1 MAMKFKNI
9 NQLKAKL
16 KQDVK
21 EARAQAIA
29 KVNIE
34 LDRVIESEVEFSD
47 LGFLGQDIV
56 DTGRLRDSK
65 VVNANPNGVTFTYD
79 PVSPENG
86 YHYGAAVWLGF
97 WAFGKKYIP
106 GRPWTLR
113 AVQNENPLENTVV
126 ALENM
131 GYSVKVKQDG
141 TELLGE

>member
-1 MAMKFKNI
+1 MVVKFKNI

-29 KVNIE
+29 KVSIE

-65 VVNANPNGVTFTYD
+65 VIAPNPDGVTFTYD

-113 AVQNENPLENTVV
+113 AVKNENPTVNV
-126 ALENM
+126 AQALEDM
-131 GYSVKVKQDG
+131 GYDVRIRFDGVKDIG
-141 TELLGE
+141 L